1 MLRMSE
7 AKYRQIVENVT
18 EGILVADEGWRTS
31 FVNKR
36 MAEMLGYAPEE
47 MLGHQVIDFMDE
59 GDKAI
64 TVRNEMIFDE
74 KGTGERDL
82 TFLRKDGSKLH
93 AHLVASKVA
102 QSGNMK
108 GGVAFISDIT
118 ERDRMEEAL
127 KEREHFLERVLYTHP
142 SGIMVYDIPSNRVVY
157 INNWVSKAT
166 GLTSEQF
173 TGTSNIVNLLVHP
186 DDQRTMAETMNTVV
200 NGKDDEVHGADI
212 RVRASL
218 GDWIWVHFNATPF
231 MRDRD
236 GKVVQ
241 TITGLKDISDRK
253 RAEDELKKVS
263 SKLDL
268 MNSITRHDLNNQLI
282 IIQGN
287 LELIL
292 RQVKDPGLLSCLER
306 VKRSTKTC
314 RTSWSSPAT
323 IKRWGP
329 PLRNGR
335 GSPRSCK
342 TLPGTRTSNIW
353 NLEAVRSIFRSMQT
367 LCWTRSSTT

>member
-173 TGTSNIVNLLVHP
+173 TGTSNIVNLLGASNN
-186 DDQRTMAETMNTVV
+186 QRTMAETMNTVV

-292 RQVKDPGLLSCLER
+292 RRGQGPGSPFLFGEGKEKYEKRARPAGVRQLLSSVGDRRSEMAEDLRDLARPYR
-306 VKRSTKTC
+306 VRGHP
-314 RTSWSSPAT
+314 TS
-323 IKRWGP
+323 
-329 PLRNGR
+329 
-335 GSPRSCK
+335 
-342 TLPGTRTSNIW
+342 GT
-353 NLEAVRSIFRSMQT
+353 
-367 LCWTRSSTT
+367 